1 MLFAPQSAIP
11 SFEFRVTSPID
22 NKHAAVSLTLTLG
35 DILQKPDMES
45 QQAPPSIRARFS
57 TWAADELRPEVLVK
71 SLAAG
76 FLTFLLEIIV
86 VISFTALI
94 FSGDLARQL
103 PYAVGFIVAGDAL
116 LCAVV
121 ALLSSYPGSI
131 AVEQDAPSAILALV
145 VAATLAALPARTSAG
160 EQFST
165 VVVMIVGT
173 TVFSG
178 LFFILLGVLR
188 LGGLARFLPYPVM
201 GGFLAGTGWLLAKG
215 GVGVMVNTSV
225 AAEMFLPSVLLRWL
239 PGVVLAAVM
248 LLAVNRVK
256 STLVL
261 PGTFAGALVL
271 FYAIAWLTNTP
282 FARLSAEGWLLGPFV
297 SGSLWHFPLS
307 PETLSQANWPVLV
320 GEIPNL
326 VPVALIS
333 VIALLLNVSGLEL
346 ITMQDINPNRE
357 LVTAGLGNL
366 AAGLIGGLVGYHA
379 ISMSS
384 LNHAMTGSKR
394 LPGLLTALLIGLT
407 VFVGASALNFVP
419 KMLLGALLFFLGL
432 SLLIEWVYHA
442 WFKFPRLDFLIIVLI
457 LAIIATRGFLEG
469 IVVGLVLT
477 IIIFVVNYSRIS
489 VVKHALSGRD
499 YRSRVNRS
507 RREQEI
513 LDAHGDQIYILK
525 LQGFVFFGTANN
537 LFEQIRERL
546 LQVRL
551 APLRYVVLDFEQVT
565 GLDSTGLLSFA
576 KMLQLAQ
583 EKRVTLIITGAS
595 GGVRRQF
602 EKGGLQEQPGVL
614 RFSPDL
620 DHGIEGCETEIIAAT
635 RIEPEGEKRLQD
647 HLEEMLPASQ
657 DMGRLIRHLAKR
669 EIATGEYLICQGDEP
684 DMIFF
689 VESGQL
695 TVQLEAPGQ
704 EPVRMETTR
713 GGRSVGE
720 LGFYLGIKRTAS
732 VVATEPSVVY
742 YMSKHD
748 LQRIERTDP
757 EAASL
762 LHRVV
767 VQVLV
772 ERVVHLTRVVDAL
785 QR

>member
-1 MLFAPQSAIP
+1 M
-11 SFEFRVTSPID
+11 
-22 NKHAAVSLTLTLG
+22 
-35 DILQKPDMES
+35 KPPGS
-45 QQAPPSIRARFS
+45 SSSISTRFS
-57 TWAADELRPEVLVK
+57 IWAAEELRPEVLVK
-71 SLAAG
+71 SVAAG
-76 FLTFLLEIIV
+76 ILTYLLEIIV

-103 PYAVGFIVAGDAL
+103 PNGIGFIVAGDAL

-145 VAATLAALPARTSAG
+145 VAATMAALPAGASAG

-165 VVVMIVGT
+165 VVVIIVGT

-178 LFFILLGVLR
+178 LFFILLGVLH

-201 GGFLAGTGWLLAKG
+201 GGFLAGTGWLLTNG
-215 GVGVMVNTSV
+215 GVGVMVNTSTG
-225 AAEMFLPSVLLRWL
+225 ADMLLPNMLLRWL
-239 PGVVLAAVM
+239 PGVMLAVVM

-256 STLVL
+256 GPLVL
-261 PGTFAGALVL
+261 PGAFAGAVAL
-271 FYAIAWLTNTP
+271 FYAVAWLTNTP
-282 FARLSAEGWLLGPFV
+282 FARLSAEGWLLGPFA
-297 SGSLWHFPLS
+297 SGSLWRFPLS
-307 PETLSQANWPVLV
+307 AATLSQANWPVV
-320 GEIPNL
+320 AGQIQNL

-333 VIALLLNVSGLEL
+333 VIALLLNASGLEL
-346 ITMQDINPNRE
+346 ITKQDINPNRE

-379 ISMSS
+379 ISLSS

-394 LPGLLTALLIGLT
+394 LPGLLTAFLIGLT
-407 VFVGASALNFVP
+407 VFVGASALNYVP
-419 KMLLGALLFFLGL
+419 KMLLGSLLVFLGL
-432 SLLIEWVYHA
+432 SLLIEWVYQA
-442 WFKFPRLDFLIIVLI
+442 WFKFPRLDFLIILLI
-457 LAIIATRGFLEG
+457 LAIIALRGFLEG

-489 VVKHALSGRD
+489 VVKHILTGRD
-499 YRSRVNRS
+499 YRSRVSRS

-513 LDAHGDQIYILK
+513 LNAHGDQIYILK

-546 LQVRL
+546 LQSGR
-551 APLRYVVLDFEQVT
+551 APLRYAVLDFEQVT

-576 KMLQLAQ
+576 KMLQLVQ
-583 EKRVTLIITGAS
+583 EEHVTLTITGAS
-595 GGVRRQF
+595 SGMRKQF
-602 EKGGLQEQPGVL
+602 EKGGLKERPGVL

-620 DHGIEGCETEIIAAT
+620 DHGIERCEAEIIAAA
-635 RIEPEGEKRLQD
+635 RIEPEAEKRLQD
-647 HLEEMLPASQ
+647 HLDEMLPQTQNMA
-657 DMGRLIRHLAKR
+657 RLIRHLERR
-669 EIATGEYLICQGDEP
+669 EVAAGEYLICQGD
-684 DMIFF
+684 DADFIFF
-689 VESGQL
+689 VESGRL
-695 TVQLEAPGQ
+695 TAQLETPGQ
-704 EPVRMETTR
+704 EPMRLETTR

-720 LGFYLGIKRTAS
+720 LGFYLGIRRTAS

-742 YMSKHD
+742 YMSKQD
-748 LQRIERTDP
+748 LEHIEKTDP

-767 VQVLV
+767 VQVLG